1 MSRFYHCQT
10 YKNSLTAKMG
20 LNPTRDSFQLYLQ
33 FRSRV
38 EENKEQNR
46 ENNIWRNAMK
56 ITLLGLILL
65 CATQCPTEVTPEVMS
80 YLVIGIQTAMGN
92 RAQKK
97 KTLTRKGKET
107 EPKRKSSGT
116 GTSQIEVQVPNEE
129 DRRTQP
135 ETPEKTKE
143 KKWMADSRLY

>member
-1 MSRFYHCQT
+1 MR
-10 YKNSLTAKMG
+10 
-20 LNPTRDSFQLYLQ
+20 
-33 FRSRV
+33 
-38 EENKEQNR
+38 
-46 ENNIWRNAMK
+46 

-97 KTLTRKGKET
+97 KTLTRKGKKT
-107 EPKRKSSGT
+107 EPKRKNSGT
-116 GTSQIEVQVPNEE
+116 GTGQTEVQVPNEE

-135 ETPEKTKE
+135 EAPGKTKE
-143 KKWMADSRLY
+143 KKWRADSRLY